1 MTWPYLFRYNIWLK
15 NSIWISSEIISL
27 FEIASPIRGSSF
39 WVGEGSSEKWK
50 LEHASL
56 AAGRCCLEW
65 WQKEKGSKRSMPA
78 ALTATE
84 ENQHWMRG
92 FISLTLSSC
101 ISESRLLS
109 LICSPRT
116 SAILVLNGLIYFKGY
131 PEVITIILIFF
142 RSSYLN
148 IKVLIVIDIFACIA
162 KRFTYKCFLYRKKN
176 LNLRYKYLIPYI

>member
-1 MTWPYLFRYNIWLK
+1 MEAWTCIF
-15 NSIWISSEIISL
+15 SSWKALPGVMAE
-27 FEIASPIRGSSF
+27 
-39 WVGEGSSEKWK
+39 GEREQTQRACCSYCSGGNTA
-50 LEHASL
+50 LDG
-56 AAGRCCLEW
+56 AG
-65 WQKEKGSKRSMPA
+65 
-78 ALTATE
+78 
-84 ENQHWMRG
+84 RG

-101 ISESRLLS
+101 ISESRRLS

-131 PEVITIILIFF
+131 PEVIKIILIFF

-162 KRFTYKCFLYRKKN
+162 KRFTYKCFPYRKKN